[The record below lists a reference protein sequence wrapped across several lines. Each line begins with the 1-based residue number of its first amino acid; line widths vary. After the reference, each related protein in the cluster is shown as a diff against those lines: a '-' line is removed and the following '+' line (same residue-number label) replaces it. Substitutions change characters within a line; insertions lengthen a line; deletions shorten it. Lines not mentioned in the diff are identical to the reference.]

1 MVIATKRA
9 DRGVLEKIER
19 DCLKLIDCL
28 QEFRRE
34 RGEQSLRRIA
44 ERTGMSKDEVNRY
57 LSPQV
62 SELYNFER
70 LMHARTHNRSLYNWL
85 IVSGPPMLEAGKWA
99 GIMTNTSKFGVFRAV
114 CMKYG
119 YEVRHIGGRGQ
130 IVDLVYRGIHT
141 MSTDRIGKVFSSQEP
156 ILQFE
161 RFRA

>member
-1 MVIATKRA
+1 MTLATKRLE
-9 DRGVLEKIER
+9 RRVLERIER

-57 LSPQV
+57 LTPQV
-62 SELYNFER
+62 SEMYNFER
-70 LMHARTHNRSLYNWL
+70 LMHVRTNNRPLYNWL
-85 IVSGPPMLEAGKWA
+85 IVSGPPTLEAGQWA
-99 GIMTNTSKFGVFRAV
+99 GIMANTSKFGIFRAV
-114 CMKYG
+114 AMKYG
-119 YEVRHIGGRGQ
+119 YEVRHIGERGQ

-141 MSTDRIGKVFSSQEP
+141 VSTERAGKVFSSQEP